1 MSNTILTPTM
11 YTMEC
16 LRILENNLVFAKN
29 ASREYDPKFGV
40 SGAKIGYT
48 LNIRRPA
55 RYTVSTGAALSTQDY
70 TETSIPLTLTTQAH
84 VDTTFTTADMTVSLD
99 EFSDRVLKPV
109 MPAIANK
116 VDFDGLVNAQN
127 TVGGLVGT
135 NGSAPATAADVLAVG
150 TRLDQMSVPRD
161 GQRYLVLNPTSNAAA
176 LGGMTGLFNSQ
187 SRLASQFEEGMFVD
201 MRNTLGLMIAMDQN
215 ISSHTTGPLGGTPLV
230 NGASQGLT
238 SGWANTTSLVTD
250 GWTAAAAS
258 RLKAGDIFTIANVF
272 SVNPQNRTTT
282 GVLQQFVVTADA
294 SSDASGNLT
303 AVISPAIISGGA
315 FQNVTAAPA
324 DNAAITVVGTASTAY
339 VRNLAYHKDA
349 FRLGTA
355 DLIEVSQFGAW
366 GARKNYKGISMRV
379 ARQYLIATDTVPC
392 RTDVLYG
399 WGTVYQELATQVA
412 GA

>member
-1 MSNTILTPTM
+1 MSNTILTPTI

-55 RYTVSTGAALSTQDY
+55 RYTVSTGAALDVQDY

-109 MPAIANK
+109 MPALANK

-127 TVGGLVGT
+127 TVGQHVGT
-135 NGSAPATAADVLAVG
+135 PGTLPATAAAILAAGQMLDEHG
-150 TRLDQMSVPRD
+150 TPRD
-161 GQRYLVLNPTSNAAA
+161 GQRSAVFDPASQAA
-176 LGGMTGLFNSQ
+176 LIGGLSGLFNSQ
-187 SRLASQFEEGMFVD
+187 SRLAEQFEQGEFVD
-201 MRNTLGLMIAMDQN
+201 ARATLGFLLAMDQN
-215 ISSHTTGPLGGTPLV
+215 VSFHTVGALGGTPAV
-230 NGASQGLT
+230 NGGSQGIT

-250 GWTAAAAS
+250 GWTAAAAQ
-258 RLKAGDIFTIANVF
+258 RLNAGDIFTIAGVY

-282 GVLQQFVVTADA
+282 GQLQQFVVTADA
-294 SSDASGNLT
+294 SSDGSGNLT
-303 AVISPAIISGGA
+303 AVISPAIISDGA

-324 DNAAITVVGTASTAY
+324 DGALITVVGTAATAY
-339 VRNLAYHKDA
+339 RRNLAYHKDA

-392 RTDVLYG
+392 RTDILYG

-412 GA
+412 G